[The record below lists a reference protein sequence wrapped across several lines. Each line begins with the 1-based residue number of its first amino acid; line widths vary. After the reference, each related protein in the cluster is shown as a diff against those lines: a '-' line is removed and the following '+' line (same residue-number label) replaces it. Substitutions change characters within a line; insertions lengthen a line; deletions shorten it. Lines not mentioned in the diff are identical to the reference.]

1 MNEIAIVEK
10 LRESKKMSYKYIAE
24 KMGLA
29 TPSGV
34 SNRLKSKTMN
44 VETLVEM
51 LAVMDCELIIRNKVG
66 EKESYIVTNE
76 DRNPVVPKKVNTK

>member
-10 LRESKKMSYKYIAE
+10 LRESKKMSYKHIAE

-34 SNRLKSKTMN
+34 SNRLQSKTMN
-44 VETLVEM
+44 VETLIEM
-51 LAVMDCELIIRNKVG
+51 LNAMDCELIIRNKVG
-66 EKESYIVTNE
+66 DKETYVVTNE
-76 DRNPVVPKKVNTK
+76 DRKPVVKKGTSK